1 MVDVCRAV
9 GSKGIVAHDLVP
21 EFASTELYNS
31 LPGVWNYFL
40 NILRD
45 LSWNCLT
52 DISNMLTL

>member
-45 LSWNCLT
+45 LSWNCL
-52 DISNMLTL
+52 